1 MQQSIL
7 SRADNNLENTIP
19 DNSLDIKNTGGIYLS
34 VIVPA
39 YNEGERLPK
48 TLRRFDEYFSK
59 EPYSYEI
66 LIVADGP
73 KDNTIEVA
81 KNMAQ
86 EIKNLRVIDRK
97 ENHGKGYTVKEG
109 MLAANGK
116 IRLFADADN
125 ATDISH
131 FEKMRPLFDKG
142 FDVVICSRDEKDAK
156 GAKQAVSQPWHKRM
170 MGNMGNL
177 FIQLVAVRGIWDTQ
191 CGFKAFRDH
200 AAKEIFSRSLIDR
213 WGFDIEVLAL
223 ARALKYKI
231 GIVPAHWIND
241 PKSLVSLW
249 AYFQVL
255 LETIKIRKNLM
266 SGKYKI

>member
-7 SRADNNLENTIP
+7 SRVANNLENATP
-19 DNSLDIKNTGGIYLS
+19 NNSLDIKNIGGIYLS

-109 MLAANGK
+109 MLAANGT

-142 FDVVICSRDEKDAK
+142 FDVVISSRDPRDTPGGEEE
-156 GAKQAVSQPWHKRM
+156 QQPLWRRAF
-170 MGNMGNL
+170 GNIGN
-177 FIQLVAVRGIWDTQ
+177 
-191 CGFKAFRDH
+191 
-200 AAKEIFSRSLIDR
+200 
-213 WGFDIEVLAL
+213 
-223 ARALKYKI
+223 
-231 GIVPAHWIND
+231 
-241 PKSLVSLW
+241 
-249 AYFQVL
+249 
-255 LETIKIRKNLM
+255 
-266 SGKYKI
+266 